1 MGILTVAGIGI
12 VTVLIAGQ
20 LKVLKSEYSL
30 YLSVA
35 VMLLIFFYSAGR
47 LGGILSVMEQIQTYF
62 PVNEIYVRTLLK
74 IVGVSYI
81 AEFAS
86 HVCRDAGYGAVG
98 SQIEIFGK
106 LTVLAVSMPILT
118 ALIEG
123 GVRCDEWPDVCVP
136 V

>member
-47 LGGILSVMEQIQTYF
+47 LGGILSVMEQIQIYF

-118 ALIEG
+118 ALLETLN
-123 GVRCDEWPDVCVP
+123 DFL
-136 V
+136 

>member
-62 PVNEIYVRTLLK
+62 PVNEI
-74 IVGVSYI
+74 S
-81 AEFAS
+81 
-86 HVCRDAGYGAVG
+86 GYGAVG

-118 ALIEG
+118 ALLETLN
-123 GVRCDEWPDVCVP
+123 DFL
-136 V
+136 

>member
-62 PVNEIYVRTLLK
+62 PVNEIYVRTVLK

-118 ALIEG
+118 ALLETLN
-123 GVRCDEWPDVCVP
+123 DFL
-136 V
+136 

>member
-106 LTVLAVSMPILT
+106 LTVLAVSLPILT
-118 ALIEG
+118 ALLETLN
-123 GVRCDEWPDVCVP
+123 DFL
-136 V
+136 

>member
-12 VTVLIAGQ
+12 ATVLIAGQ

-118 ALIEG
+118 ALLETLN
-123 GVRCDEWPDVCVP
+123 DFL
-136 V
+136 

>member
-62 PVNEIYVRTLLK
+62 PVNEIYERTLLK

-118 ALIEG
+118 ALLETLN
-123 GVRCDEWPDVCVP
+123 DFL
-136 V
+136 

>member
-118 ALIEG
+118 ALLET
-123 GVRCDEWPDVCVP
+123 VNDFL
-136 V
+136 

>member
-1 MGILTVAGIGI
+1 MEILTVAGIGI

-47 LGGILSVMEQIQTYF
+47 LGGILSVMEQLQTYF
-62 PVNEIYVRTLLK
+62 PVNEIYAHTLLK

-118 ALIEG
+118 ALLETLN
-123 GVRCDEWPDVCVP
+123 DFL
-136 V
+136 

>member
-81 AEFAS
+81 AEFDS

-118 ALIEG
+118 ALLETLN
-123 GVRCDEWPDVCVP
+123 DFL
-136 V
+136 

>member
-74 IVGVSYI
+74 TVGVSYI

-118 ALIEG
+118 ALLETLN
-123 GVRCDEWPDVCVP
+123 DFL
-136 V
+136 

>member
-1 MGILTVAGIGI
+1 MEILTVAGIGI

-47 LGGILSVMEQIQTYF
+47 LGGILSVMEQLQTYF
-62 PVNEIYVRTLLK
+62 PVNEIYAHTLLK

-81 AEFAS
+81 AEFAA

-118 ALIEG
+118 ALLETLN
-123 GVRCDEWPDVCVP
+123 DFL
-136 V
+136 

>member
-47 LGGILSVMEQIQTYF
+47 LGGILSVMDQIQTYF

-118 ALIEG
+118 ALLETLN
-123 GVRCDEWPDVCVP
+123 DFL
-136 V
+136 

>member
-12 VTVLIAGQ
+12 VTVLIAGP

-118 ALIEG
+118 ALLETLN
-123 GVRCDEWPDVCVP
+123 DFL
-136 V
+136 

>member
-1 MGILTVAGIGI
+1 MGLLTVAGIGI

-118 ALIEG
+118 ALLETLN
-123 GVRCDEWPDVCVP
+123 DFL
-136 V
+136 

>member
-62 PVNEIYVRTLLK
+62 PVNENYVRTLLK

-118 ALIEG
+118 ALLETLN
-123 GVRCDEWPDVCVP
+123 DFL
-136 V
+136 

>member
-1 MGILTVAGIGI
+1 MGILTVVGIGI

-118 ALIEG
+118 ALLETLN
-123 GVRCDEWPDVCVP
+123 DFL
-136 V
+136 

>member
-1 MGILTVAGIGI
+1 MGILTVAGLGI

-118 ALIEG
+118 ALLETLN
-123 GVRCDEWPDVCVP
+123 DFL
-136 V
+136 

>member
-81 AEFAS
+81 AEVAS

-118 ALIEG
+118 ALLETLN
-123 GVRCDEWPDVCVP
+123 DFL
-136 V
+136 

>member
-86 HVCRDAGYGAVG
+86 HVCRDAGSGAVG

-118 ALIEG
+118 ALLETLN
-123 GVRCDEWPDVCVP
+123 DFL
-136 V
+136 

>member
-62 PVNEIYVRTLLK
+62 PVNEIYVHTLLK

-118 ALIEG
+118 ALLETLN
-123 GVRCDEWPDVCVP
+123 DFL
-136 V
+136 

>member
-86 HVCRDAGYGAVG
+86 HVCRDAGYGSVG

-106 LTVLAVSMPILT
+106 LTVLAVSMPILL
-118 ALIEG
+118 ALLET
-123 GVRCDEWPDVCVP
+123 VKQFLA
-136 V
+136 

>member
-12 VTVLIAGQ
+12 VTVLLAGP
-20 LKVLKSEYSL
+20 LRVLKSEYSL

-118 ALIEG
+118 ALLETLN
-123 GVRCDEWPDVCVP
+123 DFL
-136 V
+136 

>member
-47 LGGILSVMEQIQTYF
+47 LGGILSVIEQIQTYF

-118 ALIEG
+118 ALLETLN
-123 GVRCDEWPDVCVP
+123 DFL
-136 V
+136 

>member
-86 HVCRDAGYGAVG
+86 HVCR
-98 SQIEIFGK
+98 
-106 LTVLAVSMPILT
+106 MPDMEPWEARLRSS
-118 ALIEG
+118 AN
-123 GVRCDEWPDVCVP
+123 
-136 V
+136 

>member
-62 PVNEIYVRTLLK
+62 PVNEIYVCTLLK

-118 ALIEG
+118 ALLETLN
-123 GVRCDEWPDVCVP
+123 DFL
-136 V
+136 

>member
-62 PVNEIYVRTLLK
+62 PVNEISVRTLLK

-118 ALIEG
+118 ALLETLN
-123 GVRCDEWPDVCVP
+123 DFL
-136 V
+136 

>member
-1 MGILTVAGIGI
+1 MEILTVAGIGI

-118 ALIEG
+118 ALLETLN
-123 GVRCDEWPDVCVP
+123 DFL
-136 V
+136 

>member
-118 ALIEG
+118 ALLETLK
-123 GVRCDEWPDVCVP
+123 DFL
-136 V
+136 

>member
-47 LGGILSVMEQIQTYF
+47 LGGILSVMEQLQTYF
-62 PVNEIYVRTLLK
+62 PVNEIYAHTLLK

-118 ALIEG
+118 ALLETLN
-123 GVRCDEWPDVCVP
+123 DFL
-136 V
+136 

>member
-86 HVCRDAGYGAVG
+86 HVCRDAEYGAVG

-118 ALIEG
+118 ALLETLN
-123 GVRCDEWPDVCVP
+123 DFL
-136 V
+136 

>member
-62 PVNEIYVRTLLK
+62 PVNEIYCTYPFENCGSELYR
-74 IVGVSYI
+74 GVC
-81 AEFAS
+81 FACLPG
-86 HVCRDAGYGAVG
+86 CRIW
-98 SQIEIFGK
+98 SRGK
-106 LTVLAVSMPILT
+106 
-118 ALIEG
+118 
-123 GVRCDEWPDVCVP
+123 PD
-136 V
+136 

>member
-1 MGILTVAGIGI
+1 MEILTVAGIGI

-47 LGGILSVMEQIQTYF
+47 LGGTLSVMEQMQTYF
-62 PVNEIYVRTLLK
+62 PVNEIYVHTLLK

-106 LTVLAVSMPILT
+106 LTVLAVSLPILT
-118 ALIEG
+118 ALLETLN
-123 GVRCDEWPDVCVP
+123 DFL
-136 V
+136 

>member
-106 LTVLAVSMPILT
+106 LTVLDLRNASQTPQLEPLNDIL
-118 ALIEG
+118 
-123 GVRCDEWPDVCVP
+123 
-136 V
+136 

>member
-62 PVNEIYVRTLLK
+62 PVNEIYVRTLLE

-118 ALIEG
+118 ALLETLN
-123 GVRCDEWPDVCVP
+123 DFL
-136 V
+136 

>member
-47 LGGILSVMEQIQTYF
+47 LGGILSAMEQIQTYF
-62 PVNEIYVRTLLK
+62 PVTEIYVRTLLK

-98 SQIEIFGK
+98 SQIEIVGK
-106 LTVLAVSMPILT
+106 LTVLAVRMPILT
-118 ALIEG
+118 ALLETLN
-123 GVRCDEWPDVCVP
+123 DFL
-136 V
+136 

>member
-98 SQIEIFGK
+98 SLIEIFGK

-118 ALIEG
+118 ALLETLN
-123 GVRCDEWPDVCVP
+123 DFL
-136 V
+136 

>member
-81 AEFAS
+81 SEFAS

-118 ALIEG
+118 ALLETLN
-123 GVRCDEWPDVCVP
+123 DFL
-136 V
+136 

>member
-20 LKVLKSEYSL
+20 LKVLKSESSL

-118 ALIEG
+118 ALLETLN
-123 GVRCDEWPDVCVP
+123 DFL
-136 V
+136 